1 MPNTVYT
8 SGNSIKQELKDYNLS
23 TLLPATTL
31 DQIHNTWDDTSH
43 QDANNKTGVDLID
56 YYTWQFLGTSNPIP
70 AQGITSENL
79 YSIVVVRTPAT
90 GIEPEFA
97 RITLSPTGANQI
109 ICADGTFKSISDFI
123 SITPGTGID
132 IRQDSGTGYQVVSL
146 DVSTSLDGSVG
157 GVTPIVL
164 EAPSAESSIHT
175 LNINLGGRMATF
187 GKALFEAS
195 LNSSEQVAVFT
206 QSGVSFRGLETIS
219 SDITNGRGLEMS
231 GNQIRIVT
239 PTTKTGG
246 STFSFDFTGE
256 NPGQSLRMNI
266 PTTVQRLGS
275 ASLSGAGYLYYSG
288 SAFSSRDITE
298 DINQAIIDNL
308 DVSAIAGEVTTII
321 VSDASVI
328 VDAVINELD
337 YKTVAH
343 GVADEIEPA
352 DSSLLGGKIV
362 TNMSNGTAQ
371 SLATKIV
378 TNMNGSAVNTLTGK
392 IITYLDTSSGATG
405 GEAKMAKCV
414 IDGIEASVGLQTS
427 LADAIKE
434 ELDIPSFNVTVNSE
448 KQYFLTGINTSES
461 SGSIPSNTAI
471 WGVSKAVY
479 TQNGGLYQTSDATL
493 KTFTDSLD
501 IDFEK
506 LATISKSKF
515 YWKDDETKH
524 INIGVS
530 AQEVQN
536 VYPELVSRD
545 NITGKLS
552 VSYDKL
558 SVVALAAIDKL
569 NERLNDLEQKVKYLL
584 EK

>member
-56 YYTWQFLGTSNPIP
+56 YYTWQLLGTSNPIP

-146 DVSTSLDGSVG
+146 DVSTSLDGSAG
-157 GVTPIVL
+157 GATPIVL

-275 ASLSGAGYLYYSG
+275 ASLSGAGYLYYNG

-298 DINQAIIDNL
+298 DINTAISSQL
-308 DVSAIAGEVTTII
+308 DLDEIASDVTEMIISDSSII
-321 VSDASVI
+321 VN
-328 VDAVINELD
+328 AVISALD
-337 YKTVAH
+337 YEDVATE
-343 GVADEIEPA
+343 VANNINQTA
-352 DSSLLGGKIV
+352 STKLMGKLVQHISSSDTSTLAGKIV
-362 TNMSNGTAQ
+362 AGINSSTNLQDTLFTGLLNRANSNTATEQ
-371 SLATKIV
+371 LLA
-378 TNMNGSAVNTLTGK
+378 S
-392 IITYLDTSSGATG
+392 
-405 GEAKMAKCV
+405 CV
-414 IDGIEASVGLQTS
+414 VDGIQTSDSEASA
-427 LADAIKE
+427 LANRLEKFI
-434 ELDIPSFNVTVNSE
+434 DIPDSSFKVTVNTSN
-448 KQYFLTGINTSES
+448 QYFLVGLGGSPTGTEY
-461 SGSIPSNTAI
+461 SNDTT
-471 WGVSKAVY
+471 WGCSTAVY

-515 YWKDDETKH
+515 YWKDDKTKH

-569 NERLNDLEQKVKYLL
+569 NERLNDLEQKVQYLL